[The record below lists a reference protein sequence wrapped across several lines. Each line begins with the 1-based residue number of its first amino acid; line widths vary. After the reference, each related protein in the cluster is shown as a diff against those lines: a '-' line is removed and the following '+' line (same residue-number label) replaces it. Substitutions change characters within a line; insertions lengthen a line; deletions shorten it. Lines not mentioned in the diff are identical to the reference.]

1 MPERTLGRT
10 LAEGVFR
17 VIATLIVLTVSGLGL
32 DIGLHLSRYLSGPLS
47 WAGLGPIAVGVG
59 LEVLGTVAF
68 WKQGGGTPHPVAPPK
83 RLVLDGPYAYT
94 RNPLYLG
101 RFSILLGV
109 SILLGSP
116 GILVVLFALI
126 LFVQLVLLPREERR
140 LAARHG
146 SAYNQYSSRVS
157 RWIPWPRLRRR
168 G

>member
-1 MPERTLGRT
+1 MREQTLGRT

-17 VIATLIVLTVSGLGL
+17 VIATLLVLTVSGFGL
-32 DIGLHLSRYLSGPLS
+32 DIGLRLPAYVSGS
-47 WAGLGPIAVGVG
+47 WGWAGIVPIAVGVG

-68 WKQGGGTPHPVAPPK
+68 WKQGGGTPHPGAPPK
-83 RLVLDGPYAYT
+83 RLVLHGPYGHT

-101 RFSILLGV
+101 RFLILFGV

-116 GILVVLFALI
+116 GILAVLFGLI
-126 LFVQLVLLPREERR
+126 LFVQFVLLPREEHR

-146 SAYNQYSSRVS
+146 PAYDQYSSKVS
-157 RWIPWPRLRRR
+157 RWIPWLRIRRR

>member
-10 LAEGVFR
+10 LAEGVLR

-32 DIGLHLSRYLSGPLS
+32 DIGLRLPSYGSGPWS

-83 RLVLDGPYAYT
+83 RLVLDGPFAYT

-101 RFSILLGV
+101 RFLILFGV
-109 SILLGSP
+109 SIVLGSP
-116 GILVVLFALI
+116 GILVVLVGLI
-126 LFVQLVLLPREERR
+126 LFVQFVLLPREERR

-146 SAYNQYSSRVS
+146 PAYDQYSSRVR
-157 RWIPWPRLRRR
+157 RWVPWPRLRRR